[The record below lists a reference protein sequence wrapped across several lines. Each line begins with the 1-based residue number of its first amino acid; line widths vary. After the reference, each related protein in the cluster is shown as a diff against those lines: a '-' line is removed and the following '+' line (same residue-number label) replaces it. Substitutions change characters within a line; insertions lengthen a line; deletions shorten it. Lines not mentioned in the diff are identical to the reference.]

1 VTHLDSSFLIDVL
14 RENSRGTPG
23 PASFLLRKLED
34 EDLAISIF
42 VECEL
47 YAGVEMARVPD
58 KELEKVESLL
68 DALLVDPPNEQF
80 SRTYANV
87 LARME
92 KSSHRTSTMDLL
104 IAVAALSSEA
114 ALVTRNAKDF
124 SRIPGLKILT
134 YS

>member
-14 RENSRGTPG
+14 RESSREAPG

-47 YAGVEMARVPD
+47 YAGAEMARNPD

-68 DALLVDPPNEQF
+68 DALMVDPPHEQF
-80 SRTYANV
+80 SRTYGKV
-87 LARME
+87 LAKME
-92 KSSHRTSTMDLL
+92 RSGQRVATMDLL
-104 IAVAALSSEA
+104 IAVAALCSEA
-114 ALVTRNAKDF
+114 TLVTRNAKDF